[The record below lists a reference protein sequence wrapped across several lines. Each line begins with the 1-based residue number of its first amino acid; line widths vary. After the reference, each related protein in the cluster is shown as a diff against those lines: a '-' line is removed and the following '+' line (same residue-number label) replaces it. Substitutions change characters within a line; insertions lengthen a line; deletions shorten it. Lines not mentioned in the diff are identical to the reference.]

1 MVYGGVIFSFPV
13 QLGEVSDFAQDV
25 MLCEGLDGKETHG
38 LMPEPQQT
46 EGQAQEWSKVRIAD
60 SIHLI

>member
-1 MVYGGVIFSFPV
+1 MCIFSFPV
-13 QLGEVSDFAQDV
+13 RPWELSDFAQDM

-46 EGQAQEWSKVRIAD
+46 EGQAEEWSKVRVAD
-60 SIHLI
+60 YPDFS